1 MLFLEELSVRLNIY
15 IYKCFFNNWTASY
28 NVICE
33 RLEQGVAN
41 PLQYS
46 CLENPR
52 DRGAWRT
59 TVHGVAKSQTCSN
72 LAHAV
77 VSNTLQPHKLQHC
90 RPPCPSPTPGVYLI
104 HVHWVSDAIQPS
116 HPLLSPSPPA
126 IFPNVRVF
134 SNESALHIRWPKYW
148 SISISPSSEYQGWF
162 PLGLTGLV
170 VLEKLLRIPWTAR
183 RSNQSIPRYSVYH
196 IM

>member
-1 MLFLEELSVRLNIY
+1 MWKTRARRGKPSAVFLP
-15 IYKCFFNNWTASY
+15 
-28 NVICE
+28 
-33 RLEQGVAN
+33 G
-41 PLQYS
+41 
-46 CLENPR
+46 
-52 DRGAWRT
+52 
-59 TVHGVAKSQTCSN
+59 KSQGQRSLQSMGSQRVRHDWSN

-77 VSNTLQPHKLQHC
+77 VSNTLQPHKLQHG

-170 VLEKLLRIPWTAR
+170 VLEKLLRVPWTER
-183 RSNQSIPRYSVYH
+183 DQTSQSHCIVC
-196 IM
+196 II